1 MKPFKINRNSW
12 HYKLNCHF
20 LQDYTIYTMSYWEST
35 HSDFC
40 SYWQATV
47 SRIIVMA
54 FFTALALL
62 LLGLLG
68 AAVYMDPIGA
78 LVGFSAAVGVIGT
91 AIGIAAYIVNREKK
105 EPSQSLIAQKYRAH
119 KEKICPMVEFE

>member
-20 LQDYTIYTMSYWEST
+20 LQDSTMRYWEST

-40 SYWQATV
+40 SYWRATI
-47 SRIIVMA
+47 SRLIVMA
-54 FFTALALL
+54 FFTALALI

-68 AAVYMDPIGA
+68 AAVYVDPIGL
-78 LVGFSAAVGVIGT
+78 LVWFCVPAFVIGT
-91 AIGIAAYIVNREKK
+91 AIGIAVYNVNRKKK

>member
-1 MKPFKINRNSW
+1 MKPFKINRNPW
-12 HYKLNCHF
+12 HYKLNRNF
-20 LQDYTIYTMSYWEST
+20 MQDPNMQYHWEPA

-40 SYWQATV
+40 SYWRATV
-47 SRIIVMA
+47 LRLIVAA
-54 FFTALALL
+54 FCLLVMFTVLTLI
-62 LLGLLG
+62 G